1 MRDELRARET
11 CENRKRMQ
19 QRKEGSVT
27 MAQWNNEMIQTKEY
41 LAGQSDSD
49 NNLPP
54 PIPVKEERNSNK
66 RKILVTLAERNDTI
80 QHKQTKQYSAAFILI
95 PILTH
100 WAGRATVSG

>member
-1 MRDELRARET
+1 
-11 CENRKRMQ
+11 
-19 QRKEGSVT
+19 

-80 QHKQTKQYSAAFILI
+80 QHKQTNKQTNKQYNTMPAAFILY
-95 PILTH
+95 PSKLTGL
-100 WAGRATVSG
+100 AGPQ